1 MQNNLYVDIVFS
13 EKVEYFG
20 NGAQTIAFLKRE
32 DYSVLDLKT
41 EPDLEKLLDQ
51 TVNSQSQKT
60 AIDFNEDRT
69 DLSVQLQVANLGYL
83 GQDSNIF
90 ELASTYVD
98 FSFLPLFQDFKTKS
112 QTSGAVATD
121 QTQTG
126 ASGIDTIIKE
136 FSSLKMHL
144 AQAR

>member
-32 DYSVLDLKT
+32 DYSVLDLKS

-69 DLSVQLQVANLGYL
+69 DLSVQL
-83 GQDSNIF
+83 
-90 ELASTYVD
+90 
-98 FSFLPLFQDFKTKS
+98 
-112 QTSGAVATD
+112 
-121 QTQTG
+121 
-126 ASGIDTIIKE
+126 
-136 FSSLKMHL
+136 
-144 AQAR
+144 